1 MSTMPPSR
9 SATHPSML
17 PPTLPHAG
25 RARGVVFLHAV
36 PRALCPHVEWALSS
50 IVDAEIRL
58 DWQPQQVSPPLL
70 RAELPWAGRP
80 GLGSRFMSALKA
92 IPDLVAE
99 VTEDPS
105 PGREGER
112 YALTPTLGLLQD
124 RGQRVALLTDG
135 RMSGASGKVLA
146 AIHLVPEAVAGG
158 AIAKLR
164 DGDVITIDA
173 ETSTVEVDVP
183 EAEWAARAS
192 APMDLAGNQFGVGR
206 ELFAVFRECVDSAE
220 DGACALFGS
229 TGL

>member
-1 MSTMPPSR
+1 MPE
-9 SATHPSML
+9 
-17 PPTLPHAG
+17 
-25 RARGVVFLHAV
+25 LH
-36 PRALCPHVEWALSS
+36 
-50 IVDAEIRL
+50 
-58 DWQPQQVSPPLL
+58 
-70 RAELPWAGRP
+70 
-80 GLGSRFMSALKA
+80 K
-92 IPDLVAE
+92 
-99 VTEDPS
+99 
-105 PGREGER
+105 
-112 YALTPTLGLLQD
+112 LTPTLGLLQD

-173 ETSTVEVDVP
+173 EASTVEVDVP
-183 EAEWAARAS
+183 EAEWAARTL